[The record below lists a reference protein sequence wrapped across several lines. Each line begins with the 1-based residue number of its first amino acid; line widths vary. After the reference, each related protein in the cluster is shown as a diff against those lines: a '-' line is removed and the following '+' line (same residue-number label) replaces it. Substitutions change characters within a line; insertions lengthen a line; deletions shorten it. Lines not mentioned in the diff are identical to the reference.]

1 MNSKFFDSHA
11 HYDDPRFEAEFDG
24 GGEEAIKKS
33 RNIGVSRIINVGSN
47 IDTSKHSIAI
57 AEKFDFLFAA
67 VGIHPSDAQDILES
81 DITNALSE
89 IDRLASSSK
98 KVAAIGEIGFDYH
111 YDGTDKER
119 QKYFFS
125 AQIEIARK
133 RSLPVIIHTRDAT
146 ADTVDLLRKSSYSNG
161 VIHSFSGSAEI
172 ARQLSS
178 DGWYISFSG
187 PVTYKNA
194 PKIKEAARIIP
205 DELLLIETDSPYLP
219 PHPHR
224 GEINYSGYLNY
235 ICAALAELRGTTPE
249 YIADLTYRNACRLFG
264 VK

>member
-1 MNSKFFDSHA
+1 MS
-11 HYDDPRFEAEFDG
+11 
-24 GGEEAIKKS
+24 
-33 RNIGVSRIINVGSN
+33 
-47 IDTSKHSIAI
+47 
-57 AEKFDFLFAA
+57 
-67 VGIHPSDAQDILES
+67 
-81 DITNALSE
+81 
-89 IDRLASSSK
+89 
-98 KVAAIGEIGFDYH
+98 IGEIGFDYH

-119 QKYFFS
+119 QKYFFN

-133 RSLPVIIHTRDAT
+133 KSLPVIIHTRDAIS
-146 ADTVDLLRKSSYSNG
+146 DTVDLLRKSSYSNG

-205 DELLLIETDSPYLP
+205 DEMLLIETDSPYLT

-249 YIADLTYRNACRLFG
+249 YIAELTYRNACRLFG
-264 VK
+264 IK